1 MFNFTSDML
10 LESSDSII
18 GSSVNRSKLIGESY
32 FLTGITQVQETN
44 RDYNLAKAALYTALS
59 ESSTD
64 DFKAYF
70 SDAYERS
77 FPKKQDLLAGV
88 SKSLTEATDSTTAFV
103 RYFGDSIQ
111 ILNKAIGNIA
121 DAADGI
127 KNQVPIQAS
136 QSSKII
142 EACKDIKSDC
152 HCPVCGTSPCTCK
165 KSNKEHIFKYDTT
178 RGIPMT
184 KIDFSVVDKG
194 LAPGTDFGKL
204 YEPQRFASFEDL
216 MRNARVE
223 NSFFR
228 EMLDNL

>member
-44 RDYNLAKAALYTALS
+44 KDYNLAKAALYTALS

-121 DAADGI
+121 DAADYFAGGG
-127 KNQVPIQAS
+127 KLF
-136 QSSKII
+136 
-142 EACKDIKSDC
+142 
-152 HCPVCGTSPCTCK
+152 GGCK
-165 KSNKEHIFKYDTT
+165 KEIEHLELGATDIDTT
-178 RGIPMT
+178 EECADPYIATVIAVYGIYG
-184 KIDFSVVDKG
+184 IVIQSVNVAVVSYDKTC
-194 LAPGTDFGKL
+194 LAF
-204 YEPQRFASFEDL
+204 
-216 MRNARVE
+216 
-223 NSFFR
+223 
-228 EMLDNL
+228 